1 MAVEPLTETSHE
13 SRINL
18 NIFKDITGN
27 WTGYAASGA
36 LVAGAALLIGR
47 QRRAGLAVV
56 CAGTAL
62 ALLDQKDAVRACWD
76 AIPGYLDQVER
87 ALAQLQEVVRDVSDN
102 REKLGK
108 ILEE

>member
-1 MAVEPLTETSHE
+1 MAVEPLTETSRE

-18 NIFKDITGN
+18 SIFDGITGS

-36 LVAGAALLIGR
+36 LVAGAALLVGH

-56 CAGTAL
+56 CAGTVL
-62 ALLDQKDAVRACWD
+62 ALIDQKDAVRACWD
-76 AIPGYLDQVER
+76 AIPGYLDQIER
-87 ALAQLQEVVRDVSDN
+87 ALNQVQEVVRDVADN
-102 REKLGK
+102 REKLGR